1 MNQESEMPR
10 AAGTG
15 FLVVQVTTGN
25 TAIPLAGAQVT
36 VSDTR
41 NDSSDVLYELR
52 TGNDGKTPRVALPA
66 PARADSQRPSSV
78 PPFSTYN
85 ISVVLQGY
93 EQAIYNE
100 VPIFDGIIAMQQADL
115 IPVPEN
121 QYPDGFTVKRPNL
134 FENTPPEL

>member
-1 MNQESEMPR
+1 MNQEQSMQR
-10 AAGTG
+10 ASGTG

-25 TAIPLAGAQVT
+25 TAIPLSDAEVT
-36 VSDTR
+36 VSAK
-41 NDSSDVLYELR
+41 SPGGFDVLYELK
-52 TGNDGKTPRVALPA
+52 TGNDGKTPMVSLPA
-66 PARADSQRPSSV
+66 PSRTESQRPSSV

-85 ISVVLQGY
+85 ISVVKTGY

-121 QYPDGFTVKRPNL
+121 QYPDGFTVKQPNL
-134 FENTPPEL
+134 FETPPNGL

>member
-1 MNQESEMPR
+1 MNQEATIPS
-10 AAGTG
+10 AKGTG

-36 VSDTR
+36 VSNIRADG
-41 NDSSDVLYELR
+41 SDVLYELK
-52 TGNDGKTPRVALPA
+52 TGNDGKTPVLSRPA
-66 PARADSQRPSSV
+66 PARGESQRPSLV

-85 ISVVLQGY
+85 ISVVLEGY
-93 EQAIYNE
+93 LQAIYNE

-121 QYPDGFTVKRPNL
+121 QYPDGFTVRRPEL
-134 FENTPPEL
+134 FETPPSEL

>member
-1 MNQESEMPR
+1 MNRENDLPR
-10 AAGTG
+10 DTGAG
-15 FLVVQVTTGN
+15 FLVVQVTTAN

-36 VSDTR
+36 VSATR
-41 NDSSDVLYELR
+41 EGGSDVLYELQ
-52 TGNDGKTPRVALPA
+52 TGNDGKTPTVSLPA
-66 PARADSQRPSSV
+66 PARGASQRPSSV

-85 ISVVLQGY
+85 ISVVRGGY

-121 QYPDGFTVKRPNL
+121 QYPDGFAVKRPNL
-134 FENTPPEL
+134 FETTPPAL

>member
-1 MNQESEMPR
+1 MNQEATNPG
-10 AAGTG
+10 ATGTG

-41 NDSSDVLYELR
+41 TDGSDVLYELK
-52 TGNDGKTPRVALPA
+52 TGNDGKTPVISLSA
-66 PARADSQRPSSV
+66 PARGESQRPSSV

-85 ISVVLQGY
+85 VSVVLEGY
-93 EQAIYNE
+93 QQAIYNE

-115 IPVPEN
+115 VPVPEN
-121 QYPDGFTVKRPNL
+121 QYPDGFTVKRPSL
-134 FENTPPEL
+134 FETPPAEL

>member
-1 MNQESEMPR
+1 MNRENDLPR
-10 AAGTG
+10 DTGAG
-15 FLVVQVTTGN
+15 FLVVQVTTAN

-36 VSDTR
+36 VSATR
-41 NDSSDVLYELR
+41 EGGSDVLYELQ
-52 TGNDGKTPRVALPA
+52 TGNDGKTPTVSLPA
-66 PARADSQRPSSV
+66 PARGASQRPSSV

-85 ISVVLQGY
+85 ISVVLVGY

-121 QYPDGFTVKRPNL
+121 QYPDGFAVKRPNL
-134 FENTPPEL
+134 FETTPPAL